1 MAAVDGFPFVYR
13 DSVRF
18 NDLDAFGHVNNA
30 VYSSYLEDAR
40 NAFMRDA
47 GLVETVEDIVMILA
61 RVEIDFRAQVG
72 VGEELEVGI
81 RASRFG
87 TKSFDFEYE
96 IRSGDRVVAN
106 AKSVQVGFD
115 YDSNTTI
122 AIPDTWR
129 EVLAA

>member
-1 MAAVDGFPFVYR
+1 MEGFPFVYR

-40 NAFMRDA
+40 NAFMREA
-47 GLVETVEDIVMILA
+47 GLVRKVEDIAMILA
-61 RVEIDFRAQVG
+61 RVEIDFLGQVG
-72 VGEELEVGI
+72 VGEQLEVGV

-96 IRSGDRVVAN
+96 IRSGERVVAS
-106 AKSVQVGFD
+106 AKTVQVGFD
-115 YDSNTTI
+115 YDSNETI
-122 AIPDTWR
+122 PVPDAWR
-129 EVLAA
+129 EGLAA

>member
-1 MAAVDGFPFVYR
+1 MEGFPFVYR

-40 NAFMRDA
+40 NAFMREA
-47 GLVETVEDIVMILA
+47 GLVRSVEDIAMILA
-61 RVEIDFRAQVG
+61 HVEIDFLGQVG
-72 VGEELEVGI
+72 VGEELEVGV

-96 IRSGDRVVAN
+96 VRSGDRVVAS
-106 AKSVQVGFD
+106 AKTVQVGFD

-122 AIPDTWR
+122 PVPDAWR
-129 EVLAA
+129 EGLAA